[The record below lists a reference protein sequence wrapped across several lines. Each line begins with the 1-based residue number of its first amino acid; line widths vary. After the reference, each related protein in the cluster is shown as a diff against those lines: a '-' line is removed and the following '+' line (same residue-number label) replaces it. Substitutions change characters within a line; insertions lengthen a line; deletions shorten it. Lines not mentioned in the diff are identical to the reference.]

1 MDYSFVKYFGFGLE
15 ICRSLLGLSLGKLSS
30 LALGLGLGK
39 LSSLALGLGLDVC
52 RLNYITG

>member
-30 LALGLGLGK
+30 LALGLGL
-39 LSSLALGLGLDVC
+39 DVC